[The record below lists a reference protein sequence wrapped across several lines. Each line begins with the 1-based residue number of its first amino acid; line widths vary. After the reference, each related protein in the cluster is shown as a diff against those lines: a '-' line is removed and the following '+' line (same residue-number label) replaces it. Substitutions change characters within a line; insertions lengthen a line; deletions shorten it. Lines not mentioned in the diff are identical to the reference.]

1 MKQKFTLTAAI
12 LTLIEFVCLCVPFSL
27 VEVIYYRSSNGIGHT
42 PTYFNNTNIF
52 DIWSSKGRLMGAL
65 LAIMLLASF
74 ALFLLDY
81 LQKNPLSKIT
91 PWLPVLGAVMLGY
104 FTMYAS
110 ELATIN
116 DGDVIY
122 RWRLGWLFYVAILLH
137 VVSVLLAILIRF
149 KKDDTSKSTAGKSE

>member
-1 MKQKFTLTAAI
+1 
-12 LTLIEFVCLCVPFSL
+12 
-27 VEVIYYRSSNGIGHT
+27 
-42 PTYFNNTNIF
+42 
-52 DIWSSKGRLMGAL
+52 MGAL

-110 ELATIN
+110 ELDN
-116 DGDVIY
+116 M
-122 RWRLGWLFYVAILLH
+122 
-137 VVSVLLAILIRF
+137 
-149 KKDDTSKSTAGKSE
+149 

>member
-1 MKQKFTLTAAI
+1 
-12 LTLIEFVCLCVPFSL
+12 
-27 VEVIYYRSSNGIGHT
+27 
-42 PTYFNNTNIF
+42 
-52 DIWSSKGRLMGAL
+52 MGAL

-116 DGDVIY
+116 DGDIIY